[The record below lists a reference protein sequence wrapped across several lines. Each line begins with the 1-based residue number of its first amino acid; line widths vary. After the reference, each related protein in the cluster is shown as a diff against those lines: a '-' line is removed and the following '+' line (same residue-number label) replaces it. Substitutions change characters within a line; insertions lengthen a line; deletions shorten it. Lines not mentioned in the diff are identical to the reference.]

1 MKESYKMTEDEE
13 KNLVKEALKEMG
25 STLVVIFIT
34 VVFSTI
40 IIGLPGLIAVALGYD
55 FTTGFAVGFSFYLVT
70 IFLLLWFMAEYES
83 VKRKHESKGK
93 YWEGL

>member
-1 MKESYKMTEDEE
+1 MKESYEMTKNEE
-13 KNLVKEALKEMG
+13 KDLTKEALKEMG
-25 STLVVIFIT
+25 GTLMAVFIT
-34 VVFSTI
+34 VALSAI
-40 IIGLPGLIAVALGYD
+40 IIGLPGLITVALGYD

>member
-13 KNLVKEALKEMG
+13 KNLVREALKEMG

-34 VVFSTI
+34 VVFSTV
-40 IIGLPGLIAVALGYD
+40 IIGLPGLITVALGHD
-55 FTTGFAVGFSFYLVT
+55 FSTGFVVGFLFYLV
-70 IFLLLWFMAEYES
+70 IVLLLLWFMAEYES